1 MERKGKR
8 LVPWLMVLPVIA
20 LFLAMTIYPFG
31 FMIWASFRDY
41 DLSKGEETHFIGLSN
56 YFQIFKDTT
65 AIESMKFTAKLLA
78 IAVSS
83 ELVLG
88 TLIAFLIRGVR
99 GEKVIRSALIIPM
112 MVPPAVSG
120 VAWKMLYNFAF
131 GPVNWFLSLFGVS
144 RISWLG
150 NSFYA
155 QLGIIIIDIWQW
167 TPFIFLM
174 IYAGL
179 QSIPQDLIDAA
190 RVDGA
195 DWGKVFLHIELPL
208 LRPLILVALVLRI
221 IDCLKTF
228 DIVFMTTWG
237 GPGSATHTYSFYV
250 YKVGVSF
257 GWNIGYASALSVIL
271 LIVSIILVNIVFR
284 IVRMREQLG
293 FGGE

>member
-1 MERKGKR
+1 MGRKGKR
-8 LVPWLMVLPVIA
+8 LVPWLMVLPAIV

-88 TLIAFLIRGVR
+88 TFIAFLIRGVK
-99 GEKVIRSALIIPM
+99 GERAIRSALIIPM

-131 GPVNWFLSLFGVS
+131 GPVNWFLSLFGIS
-144 RISWLG
+144 KISWLG

-155 QLGIIIIDIWQW
+155 QLGIIMIDIWQW
-167 TPFIFLM
+167 TPFVFLM

-179 QSIPQDLIDAA
+179 QTIPQDLIDAA

-195 DWGKVFLHIELPL
+195 GWGKVFLHIELPL

>member
-1 MERKGKR
+1 MMRKRKSFT
-8 LVPWLMVLPVIA
+8 PWLMVLPVIV
-20 LFLAMTIYPFG
+20 LFFAITIYPFG

-41 DLSKGEETHFIGLSN
+41 DLSKGEETHFIGFAN

-65 AIESMKFTAKLLA
+65 AIESMKFTAKLLI

-83 ELVLG
+83 ELILG
-88 TLIAFLIRGVR
+88 TIIAFLVRGVK
-99 GEKVIRSALIIPM
+99 GEKVIRSALIVPM
-112 MVPPAVSG
+112 MIPPAVSG

-195 DWGKVFLHIELPL
+195 DWGKVFLHVELPL
-208 LRPLILVALVLRI
+208 LKPLILVALILRI

-257 GWNIGYASALSVIL
+257 GWNIGYASALSIIL
-271 LIVSIILVNIVFR
+271 LVVSIILVNIVFR